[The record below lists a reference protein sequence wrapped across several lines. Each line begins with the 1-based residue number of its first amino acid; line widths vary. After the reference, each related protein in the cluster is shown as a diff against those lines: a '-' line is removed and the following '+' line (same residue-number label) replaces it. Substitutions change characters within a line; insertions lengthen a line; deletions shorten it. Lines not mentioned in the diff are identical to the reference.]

1 MEDFVTAAAASDDF
15 QFIFP
20 RVCGCDVHDGQ
31 RSSLI
36 VQFQS
41 VSESLSACITLN
53 ICTDK
58 SEISTDLS
66 DARAAEIPLNI
77 FLLVCFNTSV

>member
-20 RVCGCDVHDGQ
+20 RVCGSGVCGGQ
-31 RSSLI
+31 RSSLMI
-36 VQFQS
+36 QFQS

>member
-20 RVCGCDVHDGQ
+20 RVSGCDVHDGQ

-41 VSESLSACITLN
+41 VSESLSLSITLN
-53 ICTDK
+53 LCTDK
-58 SEISTDLS
+58 TEISTDLS
-66 DARAAEIPLNI
+66 DARAAIIPLNI
-77 FLLVCFNTSV
+77 FLLLCFNTSV

>member
-20 RVCGCDVHDGQ
+20 RVCLCDVHDGQ
-31 RSSLI
+31 RSSLMI
-36 VQFQS
+36 QFQS

-53 ICTDK
+53 ICADLT
-58 SEISTDLS
+58 EISTDLS
-66 DARAAEIPLNI
+66 DARAAEIPLNF
-77 FLLVCFNTSV
+77 FLLL